1 PPGAEPG
8 ANIAFTPLMRL
19 ALSFGQIQMSTMD
32 EASPAWLFLAIRAAR
47 RAIHDHPE
55 DAVAWQLLGDAYL
68 ALQRQTSERI
78 SVANWPG
85 VQMWRNRQTIAAW
98 QQALKLNPD
107 LDATRFNLANL
118 YQSMDQTEL
127 ALPLYQEALK
137 RQRRTGVSAG
147 DSMEQY
153 SARLR

>member
-1 PPGAEPG
+1 
-8 ANIAFTPLMRL
+8 
-19 ALSFGQIQMSTMD
+19 
-32 EASPAWLFLAIRAAR
+32 
-47 RAIHDHPE
+47 
-55 DAVAWQLLGDAYL
+55 
-68 ALQRQTSERI
+68 
-78 SVANWPG
+78 
-85 VQMWRNRQTIAAW
+85 
-98 QQALKLNPD
+98 PD

-153 SARLR
+153 SARLRSLEENVKSLEAIVKRQRDLHEANSSQLTIADRAEQATQKGLAQTALNTLLDADSASFGPPGLKLEMELLLLTGRVQEVRDWLTEDYLNPMGEMDFRW